1 MGENK
6 LDNKIKC
13 EVEKEIEKIIDA
25 GISENNID
33 LLYSLVDIHKD
44 VENEE
49 YWDCKKEVLKMRY
62 RDYDHR
68 GYDERDYE
76 DYGARRRDSRGRYMT
91 GRGRMGHRMIDDM
104 RDIYEDYSESKE
116 EYNRGNYGAKEDTLK
131 SLDYMLKSVVQFIE
145 MLKEEATT
153 DEARQL
159 IKKYSREISEM

>member
-1 MGENK
+1 MRDK
-6 LDNKIKC
+6 LKC
-13 EVEKEIEKIIDA
+13 EVEKEIQKIINT
-25 GISENNID
+25 GITENNID

-44 VENEE
+44 VENED

-62 RDYDHR
+62 RN
-68 GYDERDYE
+68 YDERDYE

-153 DEARQL
+153 EEARQL